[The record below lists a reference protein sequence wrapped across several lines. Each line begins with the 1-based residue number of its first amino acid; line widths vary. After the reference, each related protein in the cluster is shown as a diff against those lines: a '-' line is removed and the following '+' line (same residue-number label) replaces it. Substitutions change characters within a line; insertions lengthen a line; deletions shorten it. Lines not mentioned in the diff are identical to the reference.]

1 MSRSGLVGELFIC
14 AMLVACNTSFSHA
27 QESPVPG
34 DPLTGNGNVTRTVL
48 TYANLFSNAYGS
60 TPVDDMSGFGLPA
73 NAAQPTQSFEGT
85 LTLGNL
91 SNNNF
96 KNISDLFKR
105 IPNGDSPWKHL
116 AAFSFQFVQNGSYL
130 IPAQQGL
137 VYTGNADW
145 NYIVGPGRVWSENSD
160 NGYMRAAMPFS
171 LIQRNQN
178 CVHNGELMFL
188 FSNTKSPNISN
199 VYYQITQETC
209 YPMKFDEWGMLTATY
224 SPGIVANAIA
234 IESAEATEV
243 ANRMPTKPFSALASD
258 FPHSGIVLSN
268 FTNLY
273 TCTSGDPT
281 CITTYGLVI
290 NGIDYSSGTNC
301 KTRWGNYAFC
311 DNMRIPSYSTAKTA
325 FANVAL
331 ARLGQLYGTGVYNLL
346 VKNFITPT
354 AGNWSHTRIND
365 VVDMASG
372 NYDSKGF
379 ETDEDG
385 KKMGAFLDDE
395 AYSTKINDAFQF
407 NLNSAAPDTLW
418 IYHSSDTF
426 LAVSAMN
433 LYLQQKQG
441 GSADLFN
448 QVLNDVYIPLN
459 VSQGFRSILRTDNSA
474 SGHPTGYYGLFYIQ
488 DDIAKI
494 GNWLNNGNGLI
505 NNVQVLEPARLAES
519 LFRNP
524 NVTGLSVPVQ
534 ADSNFF
540 YKDSTWGKT
549 MTPSQF
555 PQYSCTFR
563 IAYMIGYGGHIILL
577 LPNGVTYYLF
587 SDNNQFHWYNA
598 VNEINKI
605 APFCH

>member
-1 MSRSGLVGELFIC
+1 MIRLAWFGRLLIC
-14 AMLVACNTSFSHA
+14 ATQVACNAS
-27 QESPVPG
+27 SPHDASPAHG
-34 DPLTGNGNVTRTVL
+34 DPLPGNGNVVRTVL
-48 TYANLFSNAYGS
+48 PYTTLFSSTYGS

-73 NAAQPTQSFEGT
+73 NAAQPAQSFEGT

-91 SNNNF
+91 SNNRF
-96 KNISDLFKR
+96 KEISDIFNLIPKR
-105 IPNGDSPWKHL
+105 DSPWNHL
-116 AAFSFQFVQNGSYL
+116 APFSFEFVQNGSHI
-130 IPAQQGL
+130 IPTQQGL
-137 VYTGNADW
+137 VYTGNTAW

-160 NGYMRAAMPFS
+160 NGYMRVALPFS

-178 CVHNGELMFL
+178 CVHNGELTFL

-224 SPGIVANAIA
+224 SRGTVTNALA
-234 IESAEATEV
+234 IKNAAAAEV
-243 ANRMPTKPFSALASD
+243 ANRMPTKPFRALATD
-258 FPHSGIVLSN
+258 FPNAKIVLPN
-268 FTNLY
+268 FTKPY

-290 NGIDYSSGTNC
+290 HGTNYSSGTNC
-301 KTRWGNYAFC
+301 KTRWGDYAFC
-311 DNMRIPSYSTAKTA
+311 DNMRIPSYSTAKTV

-331 ARLGQLYGTGVYNLL
+331 ARLGQLYGTGVYSLL
-346 VKNFITPT
+346 VKDFIPPT
-354 AGNWSHTRIND
+354 AGNWSHTTVSD

-379 ETDEDG
+379 QADEG
-385 KKMGAFLDDE
+385 STKMGSFLDDE
-395 AYSTKINDAFQF
+395 AYSNKINDAFQF

-426 LAVSAMN
+426 LAVSVMN

-441 GSADLFN
+441 KSADLFD
-448 QVLNDVYIPLN
+448 QVLRDVYIPLKT
-459 VSQGFRSILRTDNSA
+459 SQGFRTMIRTDNSA
-474 SGHPTGYYGLFYIQ
+474 AGHPTGYYGLFYIQ

-494 GNWLNNGNGLI
+494 ADWLNNGNGVI
-505 NNVQVLEPARLAES
+505 NNEQVLEPTRLRES

-524 NVTGLSVPVQ
+524 NVTGLNVSV
-534 ADSNFF
+534 ANDINFF

-555 PQYSCTFR
+555 PQYGCTFR
-563 IAYMIGYGGHIILL
+563 IAYMVGYGGNSILL
-577 LPNGVTYYLF
+577 LPNGVTYYIF
-587 SDNNQFHWYNA
+587 SDNNQFYWYDA

-605 APFCH
+605 TPFCH